1 MSNAVIV
8 GYARSPFTKA
18 GRGALANTRPDDVA
32 AQVITGLV
40 QKLDLDVATIE
51 DLLMGCAY
59 PEGEQGL
66 NIGRNVTY
74 LSGLPRSVA
83 GVTINRLCG
92 SSMQAIHN
100 AAGSIALG
108 SGDAFLCGGIESMS
122 RIKRGGFARST
133 NSILDESYPE
143 AYISMG
149 ITAEN
154 VAKKYSISREE
165 QEIMAL
171 DSHKKSSIAQRED
184 RFKNELVAIPTTDGD
199 AKVDEC
205 IRPDTTLESM
215 AKLRP
220 AFVED
225 GTVTAAT
232 SSPLTDGA
240 AFTFVCS
247 ENYADEHS
255 LKPLARIIGCSVAGC
270 PPEIMGVGPIN
281 STRKILSK
289 VKLDIDEMDIIELN
303 EAFASQSLA
312 VMSELDINPAKL
324 NVHGG
329 AISIGH
335 PLGASGARITGKAA
349 SLLNDRG
356 GKYALATMCIGGG
369 MGISTILENIN

>member
-1 MSNAVIV
+1 MPNAVIA
-8 GYARSPFTKA
+8 GYMRSPFTKA
-18 GRGALANTRPDDVA
+18 GRGALANTRPDDIA
-32 AQVITGLV
+32 AQVISALV
-40 QKLDLDVATIE
+40 QKLDIDVETIE

-122 RIKRGGFARST
+122 RVKRGGFARST
-133 NSILDESYPE
+133 NSILDETYPE

-154 VAKKYSISREE
+154 VAKKYSISRDE
-165 QEIMAL
+165 QEVMAL
-171 DSHKKSSIAQRED
+171 NSHKKSSEAQKNNN
-184 RFKNELVAIPTTDGD
+184 FANELVPIATSNGSV
-199 AKVDEC
+199 AFDEC
-205 IRPDTTLESM
+205 IRPDTTLDSM

-240 AFTFVCS
+240 AFTFICS
-247 ENYADEHS
+247 EQYAEEHS
-255 LKPLARIIGCSVAGC
+255 LKPLAKIIGCSVAGC
-270 PPEIMGVGPIN
+270 PPEIMGVGPVN
-281 STRKILSK
+281 STQKILSRTN
-289 VKLDIDEMDIIELN
+289 LDIDDMDIIELN

-312 VMSELDINPAKL
+312 VMSELGIDSEKM
-324 NVHGG
+324 NVQGG

-349 SLLNDRG
+349 TLLNENG
-356 GKYALATMCIGGG
+356 GQYALATMCIGGG
-369 MGISTILENIN
+369 MGISTILENIG